1 MKLQDNR
8 PIAEQISVPVTYFY
22 ADPGSLF
29 SPQLA
34 DWYKEHI
41 VTPYKAVRFPES
53 THMLI
58 SDHPELFTEE
68 VRKVLTG
75 E

>member
-34 DWYKEHI
+34 DWYEEHI